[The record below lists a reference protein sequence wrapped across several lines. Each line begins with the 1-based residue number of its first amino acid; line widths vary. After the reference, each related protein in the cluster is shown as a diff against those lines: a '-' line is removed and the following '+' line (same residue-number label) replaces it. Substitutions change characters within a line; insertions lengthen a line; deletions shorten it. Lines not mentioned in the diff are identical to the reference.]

1 VARAPPRVSQVRA
14 ISRTREVNEQLNRA
28 LVSRVVI
35 EQAQGMVA
43 ERAGLTLE
51 DAFVRMRCDA
61 RSNRLRLTDVARQAI
76 DGTLEEAAWAS

>member
-1 VARAPPRVSQVRA
+1 
-14 ISRTREVNEQLNRA
+14 
-28 LVSRVVI
+28 
-35 EQAQGMVA
+35 MVA